1 MSYNDSESLHGRM
14 VLALYEWPHSL
25 NRRRR
30 WYESARW
37 CPDRCPPPRAPD
49 TTPVRPYQTPP
60 TVPALDIAALA
71 PRLGH
76 KLLYQPA
83 TQTIDRHF
91 YLHQR
96 TRLLGSPYLDALDR
110 RLKYRANIIAAFRLL
125 QNLLQRDRT
134 APRYQCCQRC
144 QNRGNFESIAQW
156 SRPTKRFS
164 RRLADHSA

>member
-1 MSYNDSESLHGRM
+1 M
-14 VLALYEWPHSL
+14 
-25 NRRRR
+25 
-30 WYESARW
+30 
-37 CPDRCPPPRAPD
+37 
-49 TTPVRPYQTPP
+49 RPYQTPP

-83 TQTIDRHF
+83 TQTVDRHF

-96 TRLLGSPYLDALDR
+96 TGLLGSPYLDALDR
-110 RLKYRANIIAAFRLL
+110 RLKYRANIIAPFRLL

-134 APRYQCCQRC
+134 APCRQRC
-144 QNRGNFESIAQW
+144 QSRGNFESIAQW
-156 SRPTKRFS
+156 SRATKRFS